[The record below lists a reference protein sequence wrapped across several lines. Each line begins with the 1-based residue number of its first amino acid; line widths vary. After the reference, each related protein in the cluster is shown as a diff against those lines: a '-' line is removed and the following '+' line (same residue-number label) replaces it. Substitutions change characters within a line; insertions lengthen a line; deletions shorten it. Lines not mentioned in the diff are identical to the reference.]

1 MNILAVIPA
10 RGGSK
15 GIPRK
20 NVRLLNGKPLIW
32 YSINNAKSCKFIS
45 DVVVT
50 SDDEEI
56 LELANNYGTQI
67 IKRCSELSED
77 AVTLDPVI
85 YDAVN
90 KAEQRNNIKYDIV
103 ITLQA
108 TSPLLTVET
117 LNKAISYFIETKID
131 TCISV
136 LNKPHLSWGE
146 KDGSIIPNYTERLNR
161 QLLPPNYLETGAF
174 LITKRE
180 FVKESSRIGQKI
192 SVFNVPESESIDID
206 SKDDWILC
214 ENILKRKRIIFRC
227 EGHKLLGL
235 GHVYR
240 CLLLAY
246 RMTSHEI
253 IFVLS
258 SKSKEGVEKIR
269 SSNMPYKVID
279 SDDEFFA
286 FCSTWKPDIVVNDFL
301 DTDKEYILKL
311 KKTVNRV
318 INFED
323 LGSGT
328 EYADAVINA
337 LYDIESNKSNFY
349 FGEKYFCLRDEFLT
363 SVPKNF
369 SSKVYNVLVLFGG
382 TDPANSTA
390 KLYNCAKILHKQYPE
405 IKFNFITGPGYDCSV
420 NNIVSLPESNI
431 FVFSNLIHVSSMMRN
446 CDIAFTSQGRTVFE
460 LASLGIPSVVL
471 AANEREQLHK
481 FAKMENGFL
490 NLGLGKNI
498 DAETICST
506 FSWLVETSMIRR
518 EMRALMQK
526 HDLHKGTNR
535 CINIILGDESY

>member
-20 NVRLLNGKPLIW
+20 NVRLLCEKPLIW
-32 YSINNAKSCKFIS
+32 YSINNAKSCKLIS

-56 LELANNYGTQI
+56 LELAKEYGTQI
-67 IKRCSELSED
+67 IKRSSELSED

-85 YDAVN
+85 YDALN
-90 KAEQRNNIKYDIV
+90 KMEKKNNKKYDV
-103 ITLQA
+103 VVTLQA

-117 LNKAISYFIETKID
+117 LNDAISYFIKSNLD

-136 LNKPHLSWGE
+136 LNKPHLSWIE
-146 KDGSIIPNYTERLNR
+146 KDGKLLPNYSERLNR

-180 FVKESSRIGQKI
+180 FVKESSRIGEKI

-206 SKDDWILC
+206 SKDDWVLC

-227 EGHKLLGL
+227 EGYKLLGL

-258 SKSKEGVEKIR
+258 SKSKEGITKIS

-286 FCSTWKPDIVVNDFL
+286 FCDSWKADIVVNDFL
-301 DTDKEYILKL
+301 DTDKDYIIRL
-311 KKTVNRV
+311 KKIIKRV
-318 INFED
+318 VNFED
-323 LGSGT
+323 LGNGS

-337 LYDIESNKSNFY
+337 LYDLETNKRNFY

-363 SVPKNF
+363 SEPKEF
-369 SSKVYNVLVLFGG
+369 SSNVSNVLVLFGG
-382 TDPANSTA
+382 TDPANSTS
-390 KLYNCAKILHKQYPE
+390 KLYNCAKILHKRYPE
-405 IKFNFITGPGYDCSV
+405 IKFNFITGLGYDCSI

-431 FVFSNLIHVSSMMRN
+431 FVFSNLLHVSSLMRK
-446 CDIAFTSQGRTVFE
+446 CDMAFTSQGRTVFE

-490 NLGLGKNI
+490 NLGLGRDI
-498 DAETICST
+498 DLETICST
-506 FSWLVETSMIRR
+506 FSWLVETNAIRK
-518 EMRALMQK
+518 EMRALMQN

-535 CINIILGDESY
+535 CINIILGEESY